1 MNTSKSLI
9 AVALQIAAC
18 AGLLPKDGKASP
30 MNTGASND
38 ARIGE
43 RVAKVRQLLND
54 VATEQMTGV
63 REVNGVRVNWAD
75 WHKGGNW
82 GNGHWR
88 KGGWGNGGGGW
99 HNHWGNGSRGAWGN
113 GGWGNGA
120 GFRIPFGWANIGW
133 PNGGAFVAPGWHKY
147 WWNH

>member
-43 RVAKVRQLLND
+43 RVAKVRQLLNQA
-54 VATEQMTGV
+54 ATEQMTGV
-63 REVNGVRVNWAD
+63 RADGVRINWAD
-75 WHKGGNW
+75 WHKGG
-82 GNGHWR
+82 H
-88 KGGWGNGGGGW
+88 GGWGNGGHRRG
-99 HNHWGNGSRGAWGN
+99 WGNGGGRGWGNGGRGAWGN
-113 GGWGNGA
+113 GGWGNGG
-120 GFRIPFGWANIGW
+120 GFRPPFGWANIGW
-133 PNGGAFVAPGWHKY
+133 PNGGVIVAPGWHKY

>member
-18 AGLLPKDGKASP
+18 AGLLAKDAKASP

-63 REVNGVRVNWAD
+63 REVNGVQVNWAN
-75 WHKGGNW
+75 WHKGG
-82 GNGHWR
+82 H
-88 KGGWGNGGGGW
+88 GGWGNGGRWGNGGGGGF
-99 HNHWGNGSRGAWGN
+99 HWGNGGRGGWGN
-113 GGWGNGA
+113 GGWGNG
-120 GFRIPFGWANIGW
+120 GGVRITVGLAHIAWAS
-133 PNGGAFVAPGWHKY
+133 GGVVVGRGRRKGRRDV
-147 WWNH
+147 